1 MKYCKHCGAQVRD
14 EAIFC
19 PSCGCST
26 ESQPPAKSNE
36 TSEGLRIA
44 TKFFMILSCC
54 LTVVSLV
61 GGVCAMLVNL
71 DQIEAWLI
79 LFVPGG
85 FLFLLSGKYLWPWDI
100 VGQQIN
106 QDFPLVR
113 DLKFVRCCLSA
124 WLRAYWCFATM
135 KRDFKQRKYK

>member
-26 ESQPPAKSNE
+26 ESQPTAKSNE

-79 LFVPGG
+79 YLVCPGWFLISLVWKIPMTVRYCRSTDKSGLSVGTGFKICSLLFVSMIAGI
-85 FLFLLSGKYLWPWDI
+85 LMLCD
-100 VGQQIN
+100 N
-106 QDFPLVR
+106 E
-113 DLKFVRCCLSA
+113 A
-124 WLRAYWCFATM
+124 
-135 KRDFKQRKYK
+135 

>member
-1 MKYCKHCGAQVRD
+1 MRD

-26 ESQPPAKSNE
+26 ESQPTAKSNE

-79 LFVPGG
+79 YLVCAGW
-85 FLFLLSGKYLWPWDI
+85 FLISLVWKIPMTCLLYTSDAA
-100 VGQQIN
+100 
-106 QDFPLVR
+106 DE
-113 DLKFVRCCLSA
+113 
-124 WLRAYWCFATM
+124 
-135 KRDFKQRKYK
+135 